1 MTMRTIAV
9 VTGTRAEYGYLK
21 PLMQAIQKEK
31 ELKLLPLITGMHL
44 LPSFGNTY
52 KIVQKDFPTAKKI
65 EMTLN
70 GDQLKHMAEYLASG
84 INNFAR
90 FLDKNRPDVLVV
102 LGDRSE
108 SFAAALAALYL
119 NIPIAHI
126 NGGDV
131 SGTTIDESIRHAIT
145 KISHI
150 HLVHMKANAER
161 VEKMGEEKK
170 RIFITGA
177 LTLDTI
183 MHKRLPP
190 KKEIYK
196 KYHLEPNK
204 TTFLV
209 VQHPITTLKDKGYS
223 QLRELFEALDNFKE
237 QTVLL
242 YPNCD
247 AGGKQF
253 IDLIRTFEKKPYLHA
268 FQSMPHEEY
277 LSILKSV
284 DLMIGNSSSGIIE
297 APSFKIP
304 VLNIGNRQ
312 QGRQRSA
319 NILDIP
325 PEKNKIIHAI
335 DFALHNKEF
344 QSKVHTC
351 KNQFG
356 NGTAAQHMIKILKE
370 LPLDEK
376 LIQKQITY

>member
-1 MTMRTIAV
+1 

-21 PLMQAIQKEK
+21 PLMHAIQKEK
-31 ELKLLPLITGMHL
+31 DLKLLPIITGMHL
-44 LPSFGNTY
+44 LPQFGATY
-52 KIVQKDFPTAKKI
+52 TLVKKDFPASKKI
-65 EMTLN
+65 EMTLT
-70 GDQLKHMAEYLASG
+70 GDTLKSMAEYLASG
-84 INNFAR
+84 INNFAC
-90 FLDKNRPDVLVV
+90 FFDKNRPDILVV

-108 SFAAALAALYL
+108 SFAAALTALYL

-150 HLVHMKANAER
+150 HLVHTKTNAER
-161 VEKMGEEKK
+161 VQKMGEEKK

-183 MHKRLPP
+183 IHTKLPS
-190 KKEIYK
+190 KKDIFR
-196 KYHLEPNK
+196 KYHLDPNK

-209 VQHPITTLKDKGYS
+209 VQHPITTLQDRGYS
-223 QLRELFEALDNFKE
+223 HLKEIFIALDSLKE
-237 QTVLL
+237 QTILL

-247 AGGKQF
+247 AGGKKF
-253 IDLIRTFEKKPYLHA
+253 IDLIQKYEKKPYLHT
-268 FQSMPHEEY
+268 FISLPHEEY

-304 VLNIGNRQ
+304 VINIGNRQ
-312 QGRQRSA
+312 QGRERSA
-319 NILDIP
+319 NILDVP
-325 PEKNKIIHAI
+325 PEKNKIINAVA
-335 DFALHNKEF
+335 FALKNKQF
-344 QSKVHTC
+344 QKNVHTC

-356 NGTAAQHMIKILKE
+356 NGTAAQHMIKIFKE
-370 LPLDEK
+370 IPLDEK

>member
-1 MTMRTIAV
+1 MRVIAV

-21 PLMQAIQKEK
+21 PLMQAIQQEK
-31 ELKLLPLITGMHL
+31 ELKLLLIITGMHL
-44 LPSFGNTY
+44 LPEFGNTY
-52 KIVQKDFPTAKKI
+52 KIVKKDFPSAKKVP
-65 EMTLN
+65 MTLK

-84 INNFAR
+84 INNFAT
-90 FLDKNRPDVLVV
+90 FLDKNHPDILVV

-108 SFAAALAALYL
+108 SLAAALAAAYL

-145 KISHI
+145 KIAHI
-150 HLVHMKANAER
+150 HLLHTKENAER

-170 RIFITGA
+170 RIFVTGA

-183 MHKRLPP
+183 IHTKLVS
-190 KKEIYK
+190 KKETFK
-196 KYHLEPNK
+196 KHHLDQNK

-209 VQHPITTLKDKGYS
+209 VQHPITTLKDRGYS
-223 QLRELFEALDNFKE
+223 QLKELLLALDSLKE

-247 AGGKQF
+247 AGGKKF
-253 IDLIRTFEKKPYLHA
+253 IDLIKTYEEKPYLHA
-268 FQSMPHEEY
+268 FKNMPHEEY
-277 LSILKSV
+277 LSIMKSV
-284 DLMIGNSSSGIIE
+284 DLMLGNSSSGIIE

-304 VLNIGNRQ
+304 VINIGSRQ

-319 NILDIP
+319 NILDVP
-325 PEKNKIIHAI
+325 PEKNSIINAI
-335 DFALHNKEF
+335 NFVLHDEKSL
-344 QSKVHTC
+344 QKVHSC

-356 NGTAAQHMIKILKE
+356 NGNAAQHMIKIFKE
-370 LPLDEK
+370 IPLDEK

>member
-1 MTMRTIAV
+1 MRTIVV

-21 PLMQAIQKEK
+21 PLMQAIQHDTD
-31 ELKLLPLITGMHL
+31 LRLLPIITGMHL

-52 KIVQKDFPTAKKI
+52 KIVKKDFPTAKKI
-65 EMTLN
+65 PMMYR
-70 GDQLKHMAEYLASG
+70 GDTLKHMAWYLASG
-84 INNFAR
+84 INSFTT
-90 FLDKNRPDVLVV
+90 FFCTNRPDILVI

-108 SFAAALAALYL
+108 SLAAALSALYL

-145 KISHI
+145 KLSHI
-150 HLVHMKANAER
+150 HLVHTKENAER

-183 MHKRLPP
+183 IHSKLPS

-196 KYHLEPNK
+196 KYHLNPDK

-209 VQHPITTLKDKGYS
+209 VQHPLTTLKDKGYS
-223 QLRELFEALDNFKE
+223 QLRELLLALDSLKE

-247 AGGKQF
+247 AGGKRF
-253 IDLIRTFEKKPYLHA
+253 INLITHYTKKPYLHA
-268 FQSMPHEEY
+268 FQNMPHEDY
-277 LSILKSV
+277 LSVMKSV

-297 APSFKIP
+297 APSFNIP
-304 VLNIGNRQ
+304 VINIGSRQ
-312 QGRQRSA
+312 QGRTRSI
-319 NILDIP
+319 NIIDVE
-325 PEKNKIIHAI
+325 PEKNKILTAVK
-335 DFALHNKEF
+335 FALHNKEF
-344 QSKVHTC
+344 QRKVQNC

-356 NGTAAQHMIKILKE
+356 TGFAAKKMIKILKE
-370 LPLDEK
+370 IPLNEK